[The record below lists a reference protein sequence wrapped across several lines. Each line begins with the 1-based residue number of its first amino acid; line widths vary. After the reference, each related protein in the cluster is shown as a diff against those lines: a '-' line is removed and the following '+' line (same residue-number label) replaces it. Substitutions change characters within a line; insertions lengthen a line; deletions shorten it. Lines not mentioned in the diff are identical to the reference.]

1 MLLIKLH
8 LVLSMKIKTDELPT
22 WVFGAIFF
30 VPLALGIIYIIYN
43 QLQLQK
49 WKKGVYPIKTKFS
62 QDNLLEAYI
71 CLSAYMIQRDKRDVA
86 EKMKF
91 IRSHFHRYFAEGD
104 FDFQESLKWSYNYP
118 IKPSTV
124 ALWISK
130 NIKEHSKRSQILYF
144 LAGLAMVD
152 GELIQREYA
161 ILKEITPLLGLT
173 EKELDAIINMYRK
186 SSEEHK
192 QTNTKSTYSASRK
205 ELAFGILELAIGA
218 PEMEIKMAYR
228 RLAKLHHPDKFM
240 NESPEQIRL
249 ANERFMKIQ
258 QAYELLIG

>member
-1 MLLIKLH
+1 MTWILGTTIKG
-8 LVLSMKIKTDELPT
+8 DEYDS
-22 WVFGAIFF
+22 WIFGAIFF
-30 VPLALGIIYIIYN
+30 VPLALGTIYLIYN
-43 QLQLQK
+43 QLQLLK

-104 FDFQESLKWSYNYP
+104 FDIHESLKWSYNYP

-152 GELIQREYA
+152 GELIQREYS

-186 SSEEHK
+186 SSEDQQ
-192 QTNTKSTYSASRK
+192 QTSTKSTNSATRK
-205 ELAFGILELAIGA
+205 ELAFGILELAVGA
-218 PEMEIKMAYR
+218 PEKEIKMAFR

-258 QAYELLIG
+258 QAYELLVS

>member
-1 MLLIKLH
+1 MTWILGTTIKG
-8 LVLSMKIKTDELPT
+8 DEFDS
-22 WVFGAIFF
+22 WIFGAIFF
-30 VPLALGIIYIIYN
+30 VPLALGGIYLIYK
-43 QLQLQK
+43 QLQLLK

-62 QDNLLEAYI
+62 KDNLLEAYI

-104 FDFQESLKWSYNYP
+104 FDLNASLKWSYDYP
-118 IKPSTV
+118 LQPATV

-161 ILKEITPLLGLT
+161 ILKEITPLLGLS

-186 SSEEHK
+186 SSEDQQ
-192 QTNTKSTYSASRK
+192 QTSTKSTYTASRK
-205 ELAFGILELAIGA
+205 ELAFGILELAVGA
-218 PEMEIKMAYR
+218 PENEIKMAYR

-240 NESPEQIRL
+240 NESPEQIRM

-258 QAYELLIG
+258 QAYELLNS